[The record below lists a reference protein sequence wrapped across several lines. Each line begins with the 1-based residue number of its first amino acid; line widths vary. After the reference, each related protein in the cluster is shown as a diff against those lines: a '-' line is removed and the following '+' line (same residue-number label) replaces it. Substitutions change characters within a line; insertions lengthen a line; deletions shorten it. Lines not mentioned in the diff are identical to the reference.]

1 MDGKNDYKPLRVAYM
16 QSLEREDC
24 IKIKRIFDRS
34 KPIELATGKS
44 VEEFSG
50 AEWNQLLKNSVW
62 DRPETASNVRYD
74 VRKYAEFL
82 QEHNVPSTLNT
93 IDETVGQPAG
103 AWSEQFFDSFEEM
116 SNVLA
121 SIPFR
126 SGRNNKKALALAMFA
141 LGLSADEIAELTTDD
156 MDEDRMQ
163 VKTKSRVIKEVE
175 PFIFRFVP
183 LEKGRLIQLN
193 SSRPVTA
200 AAIQNLVYR
209 LDRYQKF
216 EAPHSLVPQFLA
228 KSYLFLKIE
237 QYEEMS
243 GEIIGELSKK
253 AWFFEQCRNWSGIV
267 TNENRFLSL
276 IQEFNRLQKL
286 K

>member
-1 MDGKNDYKPLRVAYM
+1 MNDESDYKPLREAYM
-16 QSLEREDC
+16 QSLEHEDC

-62 DRPETASNVRYD
+62 DRPETACNVRYV

-82 QEHNVPSTLNT
+82 LGQNVPCTLSA
-93 IDETVGQPAG
+93 IDDTVGQPAG

-116 SNVLA
+116 RDVLT
-121 SIPFR
+121 SIPFLYGK
-126 SGRNNKKALALAMFA
+126 SNKKALALSMFA
-141 LGLSADEIAELTTDD
+141 LGLSADEIAELTTDNI
-156 MDEDRMQ
+156 DEDRMQ
-163 VKTKSRVIKEVE
+163 VKTKSRVIEEVE

-183 LEKGRLIQLN
+183 LEKGRLIRLN
-193 SSRPVTA
+193 SARPVTA
-200 AAIQNLVYR
+200 AAIRNLVYR
-209 LDRYQKF
+209 LDRYQKV
-216 EAPHSLVPQFLA
+216 ETPHSLAPQFLA

-237 QYEEMS
+237 QYEKNS
-243 GEIIGELSKK
+243 GEMIGEFSKK
-253 AWFFEQCRNWSGIV
+253 EWFFEQCRNWSGIV
-267 TNENRFLSL
+267 TNKNRFLSL